1 MHLCHKFA
9 TNNVWDAFENIYKNN
24 FMSGTSYR
32 SITAA
37 QLLKDIRSNSHR
49 TFEYYEIQDELE
61 IVDIPLN
68 YLSFKNCTFNEV
80 VFISGN
86 LGSGAVLNSCIIKK
100 TITFRSI
107 KAKFKRR
114 GQIGL
119 RSSLSIEKSEVKTL
133 EIYDSELERGIQI
146 INDSHIDN
154 LIISGLKT
162 SANSALKINDS
173 TISSQFELTFF
184 RTNGN
189 IDIRTSEIS
198 CFARFEDI
206 MASSF
211 LLQQNKFKRLFV
223 WGSSFSQGLSIDK
236 TEFSDTLEFLGTSCD
251 KFFGLYNSTFMKEF
265 TVKNYDSNN
274 SLTSHISH
282 YFIQNSNFESG
293 FHALNFKPDLHPDL
307 TLYFSN
313 SLKGN
318 VIFESINFN
327 KVKLQGH
334 NNGLSLT
341 FDTCNFISFQCNN
354 VTNNQTLRLS
364 NCESL
369 KSDIESDFSITNSNL
384 GKMNLLGCNLSNFN
398 SVNIR
403 SSFISEI
410 QFANITWFKDYSLKE
425 TDDQNKETYR
435 QLKLAAEKQGDSV
448 SALNFKSKELFYYQ
462 KMLNQN
468 LPSLPTISGKAKN
481 LLNFLLWTPK
491 RIFFYFKLFW
501 RFACN
506 LIDPSKTLSDRFILF
521 LGSFTNNYG
530 TNWTRPIF
538 LILIITL
545 VFHFA
550 ISISLSEEISW
561 SFDLTNINQTISE
574 INAHP
579 SLYFHLL
586 NPAHDLNRILSSKFF
601 ADPEITS
608 VHWSV
613 YAFDLLHRIIYAFL
627 LFQLVVAFRKFAK

>member
-1 MHLCHKFA
+1 
-9 TNNVWDAFENIYKNN
+9 VWDAFENIYKNN

-318 VIFESINFN
+318 VIFEREGKKIPDENIWPLVSFAAPYTELIENLTLTELIDFHFHFKKTIIGIEKRDIINLLDLDMHKDKFI
-327 KVKLQGH
+327 KTFSSGMKQRVKL
-334 NNGLSLT
+334 GLAIFT
-341 FDTCNFISFQCNN
+341 DTPI
-354 VTNNQTLRLS
+354 
-364 NCESL
+364 
-369 KSDIESDFSITNSNL
+369 
-384 GKMNLLGCNLSNFN
+384 LLLDEPTSNF
-398 SVNIR
+398 
-403 SSFISEI
+403 
-410 QFANITWFKDYSLKE
+410 D
-425 TDDQNKETYR
+425 
-435 QLKLAAEKQGDSV
+435 
-448 SALNFKSKELFYYQ
+448 
-462 KMLNQN
+462 
-468 LPSLPTISGKAKN
+468 KN
-481 LLNFLLWTPK
+481 
-491 RIFFYFKLFW
+491 
-501 RFACN
+501 ACN
-506 LIDPSKTLSDRFILF
+506 WYHQLIEKYIGHRL
-521 LGSFTNNYG
+521 
-530 TNWTRPIF
+530 
-538 LILIITL
+538 LIIGSNNEEEY
-545 VFHFA
+545 HFCNHKLC
-550 ISISLSEEISW
+550 ISDYKLG
-561 SFDLTNINQTISE
+561 
-574 INAHP
+574 
-579 SLYFHLL
+579 
-586 NPAHDLNRILSSKFF
+586 
-601 ADPEITS
+601 
-608 VHWSV
+608 
-613 YAFDLLHRIIYAFL
+613 
-627 LFQLVVAFRKFAK
+627 